1 VVAAN
6 DFLLEDID
14 TDIESLM
21 TEPGILRMIIQVIG
35 EFQNLRELLLD
46 LGSLPYLE
54 HIEVIQISS
63 LGTKNKINLTIWISQ
78 DQ

>member
-1 VVAAN
+1 MDASG
-6 DFLLEDID
+6 FTLEDID

-21 TEPGILRMIIQVIG
+21 TDSDILRMMIQITG

-54 HIEVIQISS
+54 HIEVIQINS
-63 LGTKNKINLTIWISQ
+63 LGKKNRINLTIWISRER
-78 DQ
+78 